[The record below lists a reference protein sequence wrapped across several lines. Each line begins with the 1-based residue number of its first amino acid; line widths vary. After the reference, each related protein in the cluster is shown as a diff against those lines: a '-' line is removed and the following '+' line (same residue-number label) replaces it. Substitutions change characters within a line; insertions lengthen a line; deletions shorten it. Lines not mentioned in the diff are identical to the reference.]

1 MRDMNIDERLSCL
14 FIYYN
19 ARLYRK
25 PGAINDDGATKKATA
40 LALRKFGV
48 CSESLWKY
56 DVLNVNKKPPPEIY
70 RIASRVTVKPLKVPR
85 NINAI
90 KTCLA
95 NQVPV
100 IIGIRMGS
108 IDGNEVR
115 ANNGYLRRLD
125 PNDPCLDEKGYRC
138 HSVVLVGYDEKAK
151 HFIARNSWGRNW
163 GLDGYFYVPYEDI
176 MAKNLVNYPDGI
188 WSITEI
194 MLRTSHMPNVGRLY
208 VPGYNL
214 DGQRPRQLYTQIL
227 PTLHRRLIASV
238 THGYWPR
245 SSFFHK

>member
-1 MRDMNIDERLSCL
+1 MRDMNIDERLSRL

-19 ARLYRK
+19 ARLYQK

-40 LALRKFGV
+40 LALRKFGA
-48 CSESLWKY
+48 CKDSLWKY
-56 DVLNVNKKPPPEIY
+56 DILNVNKKPPPEVY
-70 RIASRVTVKPLKVPR
+70 RIANRITVRPLKVPR

-90 KTCLA
+90 KKCLA

-125 PNDPCLDEKGYRC
+125 PNDPYLDEKGYRC

-151 HFIARNSWGRNW
+151 HFIARNSWGRSSVSVSSTTTS
-163 GLDGYFYVPYEDI
+163 LLSQL
-176 MAKNLVNYPDGI
+176 NLFRDLTATFMYLMK
-188 WSITEI
+188 T
-194 MLRTSHMPNVGRLY
+194 
-208 VPGYNL
+208 
-214 DGQRPRQLYTQIL
+214 
-227 PTLHRRLIASV
+227 
-238 THGYWPR
+238 
-245 SSFFHK
+245 